1 MILDDLLLGIFLSF
15 GQFFL
20 QGESAGLLDTIIVLL
35 GPGLVL
41 FFTFYLLWAGR
52 RKNHKIIN
60 VSKDAL
66 LEIFSNEFDDLV
78 TDQLSSNGGL
88 LFPKYKRTSS
98 IPFKDFRVVFALE
111 ERHLMLSVIISW
123 FSGAND
129 YIAVQGNAKKGKLPT
144 KIQIIPNHE
153 EGQIKKHQDLLFEL
167 KDIKLN
173 SELLDQFFLMKATSV
188 KMGSFF
194 LKDKPLLKQIYS
206 IRNSLVRLSIDSTED
221 PAIRLYCRI
230 NKDLD
235 LKKLHRVFISLVERV
250 NQVADK
256 KVMRK

>member
-1 MILDDLLLGIFLSF
+1 MTIYPPFKDYFIFII
-15 GQFFL
+15 QFFL
-20 QGESAGLLDTIIVLL
+20 QGESSGLLDYVIIFL

-88 LFPKYKRTSS
+88 LFPKYKKSS
-98 IPFKDFRVVFALE
+98 NIPFKDFRVVFALE

-123 FSGAND
+123 FSGVND
-129 YIAVQGNAKKGKLPT
+129 YIAIEGNAKKGKLPA

-153 EGQIKKHQDLLFEL
+153 EGQIKKHQDLLFQL

-173 SELLDQFFLMKATSV
+173 SELLDQFFLIRATSV

-194 LKDKPLLKQIYS
+194 LIDKPLLKQIYS
-206 IRNSLVRLSIDSTED
+206 IRESLVRLSVDSSED
-221 PAIRLYCRI
+221 PSIRLYCRI
-230 NKDLD
+230 NKELD
-235 LKKLHRVFISLVERV
+235 LVKLHKLFLTLTERV

-256 KVMRK
+256 KVMKR